1 MVLWALWLSQ
11 SYLTAKLVFPDY
23 QAFWKKN
30 ILLKHVKTIQTRFLD
45 NFRVSPTSIVSVV
58 VANMRS
64 NIYIS
69 LSGAHGKENTKPQH
83 ALVKRYEEKFKHCN

>member
-1 MVLWALWLSQ
+1 MGPLAVTVLPHRQVSF
-11 SYLTAKLVFPDY
+11 SKLPS
-23 QAFWKKN
+23 
-30 ILLKHVKTIQTRFLD
+30 ILQNMYIPLKHVKTIQTRFLD
-45 NFRVSPTSIVSVV
+45 NFQVSPTSIVSVV